1 MLLGLCMLFALMSER
16 HLQCRVLSLKDSNLD
31 FSPRLGQ
38 LLGLFGGG
46 LAQSFDFHILFGAPS
61 RLPLGIVE
69 THDDLPSAT

>member
-1 MLLGLCMLFALMSER
+1 MSER

-46 LAQSFDFHILFGAPS
+46 LAQSFGFRILFGAPS
-61 RLPLGIVE
+61 RLPLGIFE
-69 THDDLPSAT
+69 IYDDLPPAT